1 MSDAITNA
9 YYGLDSRMKLIEVIT
24 NNLANAETIGFKR
37 DFGRIL
43 ESEDPELQK
52 LLEVGTSL
60 DMAPGDMSTT
70 RNPLDVAI
78 NGPGF
83 FEIQTPNGIRYT
95 RNGSFS
101 LTESGDLVTKDGM
114 KVMST
119 SGSAINVTGAN
130 VAIQDGGLVT
140 VDGHEVATLKVVSFK
155 NNDQLQ
161 KEGMNRLV
169 WNGTADGV
177 QDVAEPSLTGG
188 ALEHSNVN
196 SINEMVH
203 LMGAYRDFETVQRT
217 LKTLETDMNGRLIQE
232 LGKLT

>member
-9 YYGLDSRMKLIEVIT
+9 YYGLDSRMKIIEVIT
-24 NNLANAETIGFKR
+24 NNLANSESIGFKR

-140 VDGHEVATLKVVSFK
+140 VDGL
-155 NNDQLQ
+155 
-161 KEGMNRLV
+161 GMLLH
-169 WNGTADGV
+169 
-177 QDVAEPSLTGG
+177 QG
-188 ALEHSNVN
+188 AL
-196 SINEMVH
+196 
-203 LMGAYRDFETVQRT
+203 AFERWTTRSAPLAVMRAA
-217 LKTLETDMNGRLIQE
+217 LHAAR
-232 LGKLT
+232 

>member
-9 YYGLDSRMKLIEVIT
+9 YYGLDSRMKIIEVIT
-24 NNLANAETIGFKR
+24 NNLANSETIGFKR

>member
-1 MSDAITNA
+1 MSDAITDA
-9 YYGLDSRMKLIEVIT
+9 YYGLDSRMKIIEVIS
-24 NNLANAETIGFKR
+24 NNLANAGTIGFKR

-43 ESEDPELQK
+43 QSEDPDMQK
-52 LLEVGTSL
+52 LLEVGTSV
-60 DMAPGDMSTT
+60 DMAPGEMSST

-83 FEIQTPNGIRYT
+83 FEVQTPSGARYT

-101 LTESGDLVTKDGM
+101 LTESGDLVTKDGL
-114 KVMST
+114 KVMSK
-119 SGSAINVTGAN
+119 SGNGINVTGAN
-130 VAIQDGGLVT
+130 VAIQDGGIVT
-140 VDGHEVATLKVVSFK
+140 VDGNEVATLKVVTFK

-161 KEGMNRLV
+161 KEGMNRLI
-169 WNGTADGV
+169 WNGSADGV

-188 ALEHSNVN
+188 AVEHSNVN
-196 SINEMVH
+196 SISEMVH

>member
-24 NNLANAETIGFKR
+24 NNLANSETIGFKR

-119 SGSAINVTGAN
+119 SGGAINVTGAN

-140 VDGHEVATLKVVSFK
+140 VDGNQVSRLKVVSFK